1 MTINATPSPSPDALR
16 DSRLARCCAD
26 RTPWSGA
33 VRGRRLAGTGA
44 MSPLAVTA
52 LDTNDLGD
60 PERNQP

>member
-1 MTINATPSPSPDALR
+1 MTINATLSPLPDAVR
-16 DSRLARCCAD
+16 DSCLARRRTD

-33 VRGRRLAGTGA
+33 VHGRRPAAIWATRLAA
-44 MSPLAVTA
+44 MTA